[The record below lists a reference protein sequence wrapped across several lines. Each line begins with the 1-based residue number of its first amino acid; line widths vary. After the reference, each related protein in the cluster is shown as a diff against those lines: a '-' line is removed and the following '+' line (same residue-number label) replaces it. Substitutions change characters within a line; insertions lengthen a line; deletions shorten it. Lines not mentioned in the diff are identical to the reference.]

1 MYPIF
6 EPYDSG
12 HFPVSETHQL
22 YYEQV
27 GKPLGQPVLFLHG
40 GPGGGIFP
48 AARRFFDPLFYR
60 VVLFDQRGS
69 GQSLP
74 YACIEENTTQH
85 LIDDIE
91 ELRKELGI
99 DSWVV
104 FGGSW
109 GSTLALAYAIAHPER
124 VDGLVLRGIF
134 LARQQEISWLYG
146 PHGAARLFPRAYER
160 FSRFIGTSETKELI
174 QKYYRKMTT
183 GDIYDQMIA
192 AREWDIWETAISQL
206 LPLPEQE
213 DNYADLEASLAIGR
227 IESHYFANNS
237 FLPTDGYLLEEAK
250 KLPKIPTFIV
260 NGRYDVICP
269 SYSAL
274 ELHRAMPHSELTIV
288 PDAGHSTG
296 EKGIALALLTAM
308 NRLKTLI

>member
-27 GKPLGQPVLFLHG
+27 GNPLGQPVLFLHG

-69 GQSLP
+69 GKSLP
-74 YACIEENTTQH
+74 YACIEENNPAF
-85 LIDDIE
+85 D
-91 ELRKELGI
+91 LRHRRASRNWDQIMGR
-99 DSWVV
+99 

-124 VDGLVLRGIF
+124 VDALVLRGIF
-134 LARQQEISWLYG
+134 LARQKEIEWLYG
-146 PHGAARLFPRAYER
+146 PNGAARLFPKEYQR
-160 FSRFIGTSETKELI
+160 FSGFIGTEETTGLI
-174 QKYYRKMTT
+174 QRYYEKMTT
-183 GDIYDQMIA
+183 GDTYDQLVA

-213 DNYADLEASLAIGR
+213 DDYADLETSLAIGR
-227 IESHYFANNS
+227 IESHYFVNNS
-237 FLPTDGYLLEEAK
+237 FLKE
-250 KLPKIPTFIV
+250 IFF
-260 NGRYDVICP
+260 
-269 SYSAL
+269 
-274 ELHRAMPHSELTIV
+274 
-288 PDAGHSTG
+288 
-296 EKGIALALLTAM
+296 LAHVLFS
-308 NRLKTLI
+308 